1 MKSLLFSHKLNVDR
15 THMQENKK
23 PEKYPKKILR
33 HRKSRPQVRTPV
45 LYPFTNMYLS
55 TFHITLNKTKKV
67 KTIVQIS
74 GTAVM
79 VL

>member
-1 MKSLLFSHKLNVDR
+1 
-15 THMQENKK
+15 MQGTN
-23 PEKYPKKILR
+23 PEKYSKEILR
-33 HRKSRPQVRTPV
+33 HRKSCPQVRTPV